1 MSVTTRW
8 SLIRRAAGEDR
19 DARLAL
25 TELCLQWRPA
35 VLRYLRRS
43 HPGAEA
49 EDLTQGFFLHLLE
62 HRLLARGDP
71 ARGRFRDFLYT
82 ALRHWL
88 ADQQR
93 RRDALCRGGGSV
105 TIEFNPEL
113 PGADEDPAAA
123 FDRCWAECLLQR
135 ALEQLA
141 AEAQHQGKQA
151 LYDAAAPFLL
161 QSPDALDY
169 REAAAALGLRPNT
182 FAVAVSRLRR
192 RLQTLVQREVGETT
206 DTEDE
211 ARAELRRLRGTW
223 Q

>member
-1 MSVTTRW
+1 MSATTRW
-8 SLIRRAAGEDR
+8 SLIRRAAGDDR

-25 TELCLQWRPA
+25 AELCLHWRPA
-35 VLRYLRRS
+35 VLHYLRRRHS
-43 HPGAEA
+43 GAEA

-71 ARGRFRDFLYT
+71 TRGRFRDFLYT

-93 RRDALCRGGGSV
+93 RQRAHCRGGEAV
-105 TIEFNPEL
+105 RIELDTEL
-113 PGADEDPAAA
+113 PGEDEDPAAA
-123 FDRCWAECLLQR
+123 FDRCWAACLLQR
-135 ALEQLA
+135 ALAQLA
-141 AEAQHQGKQA
+141 AEAQQQDKQA

-161 QSPDALDY
+161 HAPESADY
-169 REAAAALGLRPNT
+169 RQAAAALGLRPNT
-182 FAVAVSRLRR
+182 FAVAVTRLRR
-192 RLQTLVQREVGETT
+192 RLQALVRREVGETT